1 MTDVAQLFIA
11 ESRAF
16 LSSDY
21 LPKIERCLEVL
32 SDEDVWWRANEGSN
46 SIGNLLLHLEG
57 STRTWIAGVAGGSLG
72 PRDRQQ
78 EFDERERIPRAE
90 LVARLRKTLAEAD
103 EVLAGLDAGALPER
117 RRTPWEEVTVFWAV
131 YHAVEHFAMHAGQII
146 MLAKMRSQET
156 LRLSD

>member
-1 MTDVAQLFIA
+1 MMDIAKQFIA

-21 LPKIERCLEVL
+21 LPKLERCLEVL
-32 SDEDVWWRANEGSN
+32 TDEDVWWRANEGSN

-57 STRTWIAGVAGGSLG
+57 STRTWIINVAGGSHS

-78 EFDERERIPRAE
+78 EFDEREQIPRAE
-90 LVARLRKTLAEAD
+90 LMARLRRTLAEAD
-103 EVLAGLDAGALPER
+103 EVLARLDPETLPER
-117 RRTPWEEVTVFWAV
+117 RQTPWEEVTVLWAV

-146 MLAKMRSQET
+146 MLAKMRSGE
-156 LRLSD
+156 LRL

>member
-1 MTDVAQLFIA
+1 MTDIAKHFIA

-21 LPKIERCLEVL
+21 LPKIERCLAAL
-32 SDEDVWWRANEGSN
+32 TDEDVWWRAGDGSN

-57 STRTWIAGVAGGSLG
+57 STRTWIMSVAGGSHS

-78 EFDERERIPRAE
+78 EFDEREEIPRAE
-90 LVARLRKTLAEAD
+90 LMARLRRTLADAD
-103 EVLAGLDAGALPER
+103 EALAGLDAGALLER
-117 RRTPWEEVTVFWAV
+117 RQTPWEEVTVLWAV

-146 MLAKMRSQET
+146 MLAKMRSGGD